1 MNPASHSTPTQL
13 LHPLKPL
20 HTHVNGVMEPVLK
33 KKVLNE
39 ALDQIFGKPNVK
51 IAEKTVTYPLAK

>member
-13 LHPLKPL
+13 LHPLKLLNVP
-20 HTHVNGVMEPVLK
+20 VNGATEPALN
-33 KKVLNE
+33 KKVLNV

-51 IAEKTVTYPLAK
+51 TAEKTVIYPLVK